1 MGTIDV
7 GGTHEQVTVVT
18 ISSRYGDLREILTEP
33 TSLLGLL
40 AVLEKMKDDI
50 SYNASSFVRLDNST
64 LVKSRQLEA
73 VGLMPKTDSGR
84 ATLEWPSDSDSVE
97 ASVMAL
103 AVFSRVEFHDNS
115 FGHAL
120 SGYALEKEKNK
131 MGQYPDIPMGQMA
144 MRLRKSLN
152 DNISVFAIEGLA
164 EAPDLSARPARVLL
178 TKIAKWAEAEQSLV
192 MVARDAIHVS
202 DGVTQV
208 DLTPYYMKLGFEKVE
223 LKDGSYDLVY
233 TGYPWDK
240 KSTDQFL
247 GDRQFMVRVN
257 AFYGSSPR

>member
-1 MGTIDV
+1 MNKLRV
-7 GGTHEQVTVVT
+7 SQFPPVNGGP
-18 ISSRYGDLREILTEP
+18 REILTEP

-84 ATLEWPSDSDSVE
+84 ATLERPSDSDSVE

-103 AVFSRVEFHDNS
+103 AVFSRVEFDDNS
-115 FGHAL
+115 FGNAL
-120 SGYALEKEKNK
+120 TGYALEKEKNK
-131 MGQYPDIPMGQMA
+131 MWQYPDIPMDG
-144 MRLRKSLN
+144 
-152 DNISVFAIEGLA
+152 ISAFAIEGLA
-164 EAPDLSARPARVLL
+164 EAPDLSRGYLLRHLLRHLRPARVLL
-178 TKIAKWAEAEQSLV
+178 TKIAKWAEAERSLV

-208 DLTPYYMKLGFEKVE
+208 DLTPYYMKLGFEK
-223 LKDGSYDLVY
+223 S
-233 TGYPWDK
+233 
-240 KSTDQFL
+240 
-247 GDRQFMVRVN
+247 
-257 AFYGSSPR
+257 